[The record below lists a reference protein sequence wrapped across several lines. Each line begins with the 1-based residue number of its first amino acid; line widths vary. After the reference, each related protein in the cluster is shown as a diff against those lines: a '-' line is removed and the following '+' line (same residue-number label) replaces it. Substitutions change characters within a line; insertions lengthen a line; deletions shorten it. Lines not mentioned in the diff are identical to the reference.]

1 MNSSLPNVGRLL
13 TALLVILL
21 LSGCWFSPDNPN
33 EAEPTESESEVTVPG
48 ETDTTIVFEEPDS
61 RPDEVAPAAGKPT
74 KMDGAALQENKPRVA
89 ILIDDMGYHR
99 KIGNALLEL
108 DLPLSFAF
116 LPHSPFAR
124 ELEEIAYQKG
134 RDIMVHLPMEAGD
147 SKWDP
152 GPGAL
157 YLATPA
163 DERAATLKKDLA
175 SIPHAIGANNHMGS
189 KFTQDRQAMQQVLA
203 ELQQQGLF
211 FIDSFT
217 TAQSTGMDEAQKIG
231 VPTNRRHIFLDN
243 EQDPKKICI
252 QLNKLAALAVQQ
264 QQAIAIGHPY
274 QATLDALRNC
284 GDKLLTTV
292 QVVPVHTLV
301 K

>member
-1 MNSSLPNVGRLL
+1 MNRSLPHSIGWLL
-13 TALLVILL
+13 TPLLIILL
-21 LSGCWFSPDNPN
+21 LSGCWFSSDSPN
-33 EAEPTESESEVTVPG
+33 DIEPAAAEPAVTVPKAA
-48 ETDTTIVFEEPDS
+48 DTTIVFEEPDS
-61 RPDEVAPAAGKPT
+61 QPDEAAPVEDKVVPVDADQRG
-74 KMDGAALQENKPRVA
+74 NKPRVA

-99 KIGNALLEL
+99 KIGNALLNM
-108 DLPLSFAF
+108 DLQLSFAF

-124 ELEEIAYQKG
+124 ELAESAHQKG

-147 SKWDP
+147 RKWAP

-163 DERAATLKKDLA
+163 DERAAILKKDLA
-175 SIPHAIGANNHMGS
+175 AIPHAIGANNHMGS
-189 KFTQDRQAMQQVLA
+189 KFTKDRQAMHEVLA

-217 TAQSTGMDEAQKIG
+217 TAQSTGMDEAQKMG
-231 VPTNRRHIFLDN
+231 VKTNRRHVFLDN
-243 EQDPKKICI
+243 VQNPEKICL
-252 QLNKLAALAVQQ
+252 QLDKLAALAVRR

-274 QATLDALRNC
+274 QATLDALRSC

-292 QVVPVHTLV
+292 QIVPVHTLV